1 MSKGTT
7 KIFTEIARVVVGV
20 VFIFSGFKKAIDFS
34 GTIVEMQGYMMSFG
48 LDVLFPLAFLIVIML
63 IITLFAL
70 GTLLLLGFYQ
80 KWTTLAVGLFMI
92 FFTLLTLWVAEWQTF
107 SKNVV
112 LLLCAVFLIFKRE
125 RITPIF
131 LKNKI
136 SNKIIIIKNG
146 K

>member
-34 GTIVEMQGYMMSFG
+34 GTIAEMQGYMMSFG

-70 GTLLLLGFYQ
+70 GTSLLLGFYR
-80 KWTTLAVGLFMI
+80 KWTTFFVGVFMV

-107 SKNVV
+107 SQNVA
-112 LLLCAVFLIFKRE
+112 LLLCAVFLIFKWE

-131 LKNKI
+131 QKI
-136 SNKIIIIKNG
+136 KFQTK
-146 K
+146 